1 MPEYPDNSHSAREN
15 TSPPSKRVEKV
26 VNGTAK
32 TRKQSEVKKF
42 AGIFMPDEVGD
53 VKTFIITD
61 VVIPGLKNA
70 IADVV
75 SIVLFGEAGRIGT
88 RKNAGSKVS
97 YQRYYDDPRRDDRR
111 NYNQRPRPVAGFEF
125 DDIIFDNRGDA
136 DLVLDQLESAI
147 ANYGMASVLD
157 LYDLAGLTCQNYWL
171 ISTAGLIF
179 RVPELPERG
188 TAISCSFPEQSKSPK
203 KRYSH
208 VRIFCLKRVQRLRRR
223 NMDAVPD

>member
-136 DLVLDQLESAI
+136 DLVLDQLESAMT
-147 ANYGMASVLD
+147 G
-157 LYDLAGLTCQNYWL
+157 W
-171 ISTAGLIF
+171 TAATI
-179 RVPELPERG
+179 
-188 TAISCSFPEQSKSPK
+188 TAT
-203 KRYSH
+203 
-208 VRIFCLKRVQRLRRR
+208 
-223 NMDAVPD
+223 A

>member
-97 YQRYYDDPRRDDRR
+97 YLAKGKDNEVDRS
-111 NYNQRPRPVAGFEF
+111 N
-125 DDIIFDNRGDA
+125 DA
-136 DLVLDQLESAI
+136 LFRAQKNTDSIVQDTDAMSVDHEYRLTLLE
-147 ANYGMASVLD
+147 L
-157 LYDLAGLTCQNYWL
+157 GLT
-171 ISTAGLIF
+171 
-179 RVPELPERG
+179 E
-188 TAISCSFPEQSKSPK
+188 
-203 KRYSH
+203 
-208 VRIFCLKRVQRLRRR
+208 
-223 NMDAVPD
+223 

>member
-75 SIVLFGEAGRIGT
+75 SIVLFGEACLLYT
-88 RKNAGSKVS
+88 SPS
-97 YQRYYDDPRRDDRR
+97 PRD
-111 NYNQRPRPVAGFEF
+111 
-125 DDIIFDNRGDA
+125 
-136 DLVLDQLESAI
+136 
-147 ANYGMASVLD
+147 
-157 LYDLAGLTCQNYWL
+157 
-171 ISTAGLIF
+171 
-179 RVPELPERG
+179 
-188 TAISCSFPEQSKSPK
+188 
-203 KRYSH
+203 
-208 VRIFCLKRVQRLRRR
+208 
-223 NMDAVPD
+223 

>member
-1 MPEYPDNSHSAREN
+1 M
-15 TSPPSKRVEKV
+15 EKV

-61 VVIPGLKNA
+61 VIIPGLKNA

-97 YQRYYDDPRRDDRR
+97 YQRY
-111 NYNQRPRPVAGFEF
+111 
-125 DDIIFDNRGDA
+125 
-136 DLVLDQLESAI
+136 
-147 ANYGMASVLD
+147 
-157 LYDLAGLTCQNYWL
+157 
-171 ISTAGLIF
+171 
-179 RVPELPERG
+179 
-188 TAISCSFPEQSKSPK
+188 
-203 KRYSH
+203 
-208 VRIFCLKRVQRLRRR
+208 
-223 NMDAVPD
+223 

>member
-157 LYDLAGLTCQNYWL
+157 LYDLAGLTWL

-188 TAISCSFPEQSKSPK
+188 TATSCSFPEQSKSPK
-203 KRYSH
+203 KRCSH

>member
-75 SIVLFGEAGRIGT
+75 SIVLFGEAAASALGRT
-88 RKNAGSKVS
+88 PD
-97 YQRYYDDPRRDDRR
+97 QRYRISGIMTILAEMTAGTTISGRDLLPGL
-111 NYNQRPRPVAGFEF
+111 NLMTSSSTTVEMQTRPRPVGIRYCQLWHGQRAGS
-125 DDIIFDNRGDA
+125 
-136 DLVLDQLESAI
+136 L
-147 ANYGMASVLD
+147 
-157 LYDLAGLTCQNYWL
+157 
-171 ISTAGLIF
+171 
-179 RVPELPERG
+179 
-188 TAISCSFPEQSKSPK
+188 
-203 KRYSH
+203 
-208 VRIFCLKRVQRLRRR
+208 
-223 NMDAVPD
+223 

>member
-111 NYNQRPRPVAGFEF
+111 NYNQRPGLNLMTSSSTTVEMQTSSSTSWNPLLPTMAWPACW
-125 DDIIFDNRGDA
+125 ISMTSP
-136 DLVLDQLESAI
+136 DL
-147 ANYGMASVLD
+147 
-157 LYDLAGLTCQNYWL
+157 LARITWL

-188 TAISCSFPEQSKSPK
+188 TATSCSFPEQSKSPK
-203 KRYSH
+203 KRCSH

>member
-111 NYNQRPRPVAGFEF
+111 NYNLLQ
-125 DDIIFDNRGDA
+125 
-136 DLVLDQLESAI
+136 DLSSTTSSSTTVEMQTSSSTSWNPLLPT
-147 ANYGMASVLD
+147 MAWPACWISMTSPD
-157 LYDLAGLTCQNYWL
+157 LLARITWL

-188 TAISCSFPEQSKSPK
+188 TATSCSFPEQSKSPK
-203 KRYSH
+203 KRCGH

>member
-26 VNGTAK
+26 VNGIAK

-136 DLVLDQLESAI
+136 DLVLDQLESVI

-157 LYDLAGLTCQNYWL
+157 LYDLAGLTCQNYMADKYGWTDIQLSL
-171 ISTAGLIF
+171 IHI
-179 RVPELPERG
+179 
-188 TAISCSFPEQSKSPK
+188 
-203 KRYSH
+203 
-208 VRIFCLKRVQRLRRR
+208 
-223 NMDAVPD
+223 

>member
-88 RKNAGSKVS
+88 DKYGWTDIQSARVARTRDG
-97 YQRYYDDPRRDDRR
+97 YILQLPR
-111 NYNQRPRPVAGFEF
+111 
-125 DDIIFDNRGDA
+125 
-136 DLVLDQLESAI
+136 AI
-147 ANYGMASVLD
+147 QI
-157 LYDLAGLTCQNYWL
+157 T
-171 ISTAGLIF
+171 
-179 RVPELPERG
+179 
-188 TAISCSFPEQSKSPK
+188 
-203 KRYSH
+203 
-208 VRIFCLKRVQRLRRR
+208 
-223 NMDAVPD
+223 

>member
-111 NYNQRPRPVAGFEF
+111 NYNQRSRPVAGFEF

-157 LYDLAGLTCQNYWL
+157 RSGPDRQRPHN
-171 ISTAGLIF
+171 
-179 RVPELPERG
+179 PEWRRSARCP
-188 TAISCSFPEQSKSPK
+188 QSRTGSWTG
-203 KRYSH
+203 
-208 VRIFCLKRVQRLRRR
+208 RRAAPGGR
-223 NMDAVPD
+223 WR

>member
-136 DLVLDQLESAI
+136 DLVLDQLESVI

-157 LYDLAGLTCQNYWL
+157 LYDLARITWL

-188 TAISCSFPEQSKSPK
+188 TATSCSFPEQSKSPK
-203 KRYSH
+203 KRCSH

>member
-97 YQRYYDDPRRDDRR
+97 YQRYYDDPRSGQDLL
-111 NYNQRPRPVAGFEF
+111 
-125 DDIIFDNRGDA
+125 RGLSSTILSSITA
-136 DLVLDQLESAI
+136 EMQTSSSISWNLLLPTMAWPACWISMTSPDL
-147 ANYGMASVLD
+147 
-157 LYDLAGLTCQNYWL
+157 LARITWL

-179 RVPELPERG
+179 RVPESPERG
-188 TAISCSFPEQSKSPK
+188 TATSCSFPEQSKSPK
-203 KRYSH
+203 KRCSH
-208 VRIFCLKRVQRLRRR
+208 VRIFCLKRVQRLRQR